1 MKKIIPITLLIILS
15 ILLMQYPTKSNTQNS
30 IITSQERELTLTI
43 IDIQEGKKVAYIAEH
58 INGKQFIFT
67 QEHTTDTLEKG
78 DLVTVYLQHDNEVIT
93 VFKE

>member
-1 MKKIIPITLLIILS
+1 MKKIISFTLLII
-15 ILLMQYPTKSNTQNS
+15 ILTLLIQTPIKSNFQSNN
-30 IITSQERELTLTI
+30 ITSQEKELTLTI
-43 IDIQEGKKVAYIAEH
+43 TDIQEGKKVAYIAEH

-78 DLVTVYLQHDNEVIT
+78 DLVTVYLQYDNEVIT